1 MASLH
6 DGREERPNEEEWV
19 ALVMAVVAGTL
30 VQVPHA
36 FVAIPKEE
44 KKVLTQRCYGLV
56 KEFLNKDFT
65 EVTVSRCE
73 QAWNHCI
80 LRLADSYS
88 RYHLLPV
95 SRKPHKHSV
104 AS

>member
-44 KKVLTQRCYGLV
+44 KKVLTHRCYALV

-73 QAWNHCI
+73 WC
-80 LRLADSYS
+80 DF
-88 RYHLLPV
+88 
-95 SRKPHKHSV
+95 
-104 AS
+104 